1 MDGPVPLIKE
11 NLPISTGPEIVQVSR
26 APADDCFD
34 YIIAL
39 IDEAWPDLLLTHP
52 DPTQDAGRIDK
63 IVAVSMKAKIL
74 VYAASP
80 LFNGNTD
87 QAGLQN
93 RDGTPLF
100 NSSYSDDKWARAAS
114 ADPWASRRTSAATT
128 PKPAPASP

>member
-39 IDEAWPDLLLTHP
+39 IDEALPDLLLTHP
-52 DPTQDAGRIDK
+52 DPPEDAGRLDK
-63 IVAVSMKAKIL
+63 IVVVSMKAKIL
-74 VYAASP
+74 VYVASP
-80 LFNGNTD
+80 LFNGIID

-93 RDGTPLF
+93 KDGTPQF
-100 NSSYSDDKWARAAS
+100 TSCYVDEKWCWARTEGH
-114 ADPWASRRTSAATT
+114 REGKGRVKTVNTR
-128 PKPAPASP
+128 

>member
-39 IDEAWPDLLLTHP
+39 IDEALPDLLLTHP
-52 DPTQDAGRIDK
+52 DHTQDAGRIHK
-63 IVAVSMKAKIL
+63 SVAVSMTAKIL

-87 QAGLQN
+87 QAGLAN
-93 RDGTPLF
+93 MDGPHLF
-100 NSSYSDDKWARAAS
+100 NTRYSEHK
-114 ADPWASRRTSAATT
+114 
-128 PKPAPASP
+128 